1 MAVHTG
7 ITSSAMYTSNSPAAG
22 PAMSNPLTTQ
32 SQVVLNGRYDRYFTN
47 YRKRQV
53 ANKRGANVVGGTVDD
68 QNFDVMPRELGMMLR
83 QTFDADITR
92 PINYEK
98 DREIRIFTS
107 ANALPALDVPNAAPI
122 DETDPKTIRKWK
134 AHLRDQLVFVGV
146 PLTKVLHA
154 NDNQPDMVSIQVS
167 GSTTIFNT
175 GIHDINAFDLVMWDI
190 PLTAVFDNDGKKSV
204 TPAGLPETKKCFH
217 TVPLRMGARDDA
229 TTARS
234 NGQSIAYCTND
245 DIFRSM
251 FDKDSGN
258 AAHGVFRKRKRGE
271 AATAW
276 DSLCNAMW
284 ASGAGTDDEEK
295 KDALK
300 RVLEYWTHT
309 HMRYMHR
316 VIGVALSKA
325 RPGEPFDIILQKA
338 Y

>member
-1 MAVHTG
+1 MY
-7 ITSSAMYTSNSPAAG
+7 TSSAPAVG

-32 SQVVLNGRYDRYFTN
+32 SQVVLNGRYDRFFSN
-47 YRKRQV
+47 WRKRQ
-53 ANKRGANVVGGTVDD
+53 AATKRASTLPGTVED

-83 QTFDADITR
+83 QTYDPDITR
-92 PINYEK
+92 PINYER

-107 ANALPALDVPNAAPI
+107 ANGMPLLSAELHAPI
-122 DETDPKTIRKWK
+122 SDKDHRKWR

-146 PLTKVLHA
+146 PLTKVLHG
-154 NDNQPDMVSIQVS
+154 NDNQPDMVSVQVS

-190 PLTAVFDNDGKKSV
+190 PFATVDVGEGRRSV
-204 TPAGLPETKKCFH
+204 TPQGLPESKQCFH
-217 TVPLRMGARDDA
+217 TVPLRMGARDDMGA
-229 TTARS
+229 VIDPAKY
-234 NGQSIAYCTND
+234 SIASCTND
-245 DIFRSM
+245 DIFRTL
-251 FDKDSGN
+251 FDQNSGN
-258 AAHGVFRKRKRGE
+258 ASHNELRKRKRSSGPP
-271 AATAW
+271 TAW
-276 DSLCNAMW
+276 DTLYKNLLTAAANTATTETAENA
-284 ASGAGTDDEEK
+284 K
-295 KDALK
+295 KEALK